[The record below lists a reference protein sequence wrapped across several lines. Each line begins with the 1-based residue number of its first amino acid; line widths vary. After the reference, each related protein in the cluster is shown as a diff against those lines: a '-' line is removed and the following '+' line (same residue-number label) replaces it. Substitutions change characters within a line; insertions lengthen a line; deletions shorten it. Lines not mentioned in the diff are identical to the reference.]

1 MFNKERREERR
12 ERRALKKEG
21 YSGSTA
27 RRMVGEDAYEEVI
40 EYKMGGN
47 LPKYKKGG
55 SIPTSKKKT
64 KHRAKTT
71 NGGYGNGM

>member
-27 RRMVGEDAYEEVI
+27 RRMVGEDTYEEVM

-55 SIPTSKKKT
+55 KLPTSKKKT
-64 KHRAKTT
+64 SKRIKTT
-71 NGGYGNGM
+71 NGGYGFGM